1 MKRAANKVR
10 EDDLRRE
17 YDFGKIKG
25 GVRGKY
31 TRRYKAGTNIVRLS
45 PDVASYFPDEQ
56 SVNEALRSLIS
67 LAQRKAHT
75 KS

>member
-1 MKRAANKVR
+1 MKRSATKVA

-17 YDFGKIKG
+17 YNFGKLEG

-31 TRRYKAGTNIVRLS
+31 ARRYKAGTNIIRLS
-45 PDVASYFPDEQ
+45 PDVAPYFPDEE
-56 SVNEALRSLIS
+56 SVNDALRSLIS
-67 LAQRKAHT
+67 LAERKAHA

>member
-1 MKRAANKVR
+1 MKRSATKVR

-17 YDFGKIKG
+17 YDFGKLKG

-31 TRRYKAGTNIVRLS
+31 AHHYKAGTNIVRLS

-67 LAQRKAHT
+67 LAERKAHA

>member
-1 MKRAANKVR
+1 MKRATTKVA
-10 EDDLRRE
+10 ESDLRRE
-17 YDFGKIKG
+17 YNLGKLKG

-31 TRRYKAGTNIVRLS
+31 ARRYKAGTNIVRLS
-45 PDVASYFPDEQ
+45 PDVAPYFPNEQ

-67 LAQRKAHT
+67 LAERKAHA